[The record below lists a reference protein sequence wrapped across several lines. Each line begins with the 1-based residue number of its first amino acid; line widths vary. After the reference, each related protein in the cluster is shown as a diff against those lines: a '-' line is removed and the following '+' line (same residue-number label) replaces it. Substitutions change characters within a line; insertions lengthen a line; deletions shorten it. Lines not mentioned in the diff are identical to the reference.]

1 MAVRIRLARH
11 GKKNFAYFHVVV
23 ADSRSP
29 RDGRFI
35 EEIGFY
41 NPNTNPAT
49 IEVDTEKALK
59 WILNGA
65 QPSETCRRIL
75 SYKGVLLKKHL
86 QEGVRK
92 GAISQEVADQRW
104 NAWFDE
110 KLSKVDRKK
119 SDLAQDNR
127 TSKKASV
134 EAEAKVNETRA
145 AEIAAKKAEE
155 ARLAAEALAAAKKA
169 EEAEIAPEI
178 PEVAVNHE
186 ANVAPEAPK
195 AEESTE
201 AEATQQ

>member
-35 EEIGFY
+35 EEIGIY

-104 NAWFDE
+104 NAWFEE
-110 KLSKVDRKK
+110 KLSKVDKKK
-119 SDLAQDNR
+119 SDLAQDNH
-127 TSKKASV
+127 TSKKAAV
-134 EAEAKVNETRA
+134 EAEAKVNEARA

-169 EEAEIAPEI
+169 EEADVI
-178 PEVAVNHE
+178 
-186 ANVAPEAPK
+186 PEAPK
-195 AEESTE
+195 AEESAE